1 MKVNRED
8 MRCYVVT
15 TRDFLDG
22 RALKDDCE
30 EILKNGATFLQLR
43 EKNIDFDEYVNLGFE
58 LKEVAKKYNIPFVI
72 DDNIEV
78 AIKVDADGVHIG
90 QSDIDAKTARKLIG
104 EDKILGVS
112 AQNVYQAIEAEKMGA
127 DYLGIGPVFPTKTK
141 PNEKL
146 IDLDEVRRISES
158 VNIPILVIGGID
170 DESIYKVKNS
180 NTDGVAVISYIFNSD
195 TKGKNTRKLREISDE
210 LFRK

>member
-78 AIKVDADGVHIG
+78 AIKVEADGVHIG

-104 EDKILGVS
+104 EDKILGIS

-127 DYLGIGPVFPTKTK
+127 DYLGIGPVFPTRTK

>member
-210 LFRK
+210 LFKK

>member
-22 RALKDDCE
+22 RSLKDDCE
-30 EILKNGATFLQLR
+30 EILKSGATFLQLR
-43 EKNIDFDEYVNLGFE
+43 EKNIDFDEYVNLGFD
-58 LKEVAKKYNIPFVI
+58 LKEVAEKYNIPFVI

-90 QSDIDAKTARKLIG
+90 QSDIDVKTARKLIG

-195 TKGKNTRKLREISDE
+195 TKSKNTRKLREISDE
-210 LFRK
+210 LFKK